1 MIIILLLINF
11 VLYVIFA
18 FSILD
23 ISNYKEAKTNLS
35 DRLVIVHYVTII
47 IVTSNRIIITLNII
61 EAS

>member
-18 FSILD
+18 FTILD

-35 DRLVIVHYVTII
+35 DRLELLCTMW
-47 IVTSNRIIITLNII
+47 LL
-61 EAS
+61 